1 MSMGNTI
8 KKYRKLKGLTQKE
21 LGEKIGRTQRTI
33 QAYEKNEVIPPLTII
48 ENISKILGVEKRDLI
63 SGDSLDEK
71 LENIKNMPKY
81 DESDIEDFAKQL
93 NIDYLNLNP
102 EGKNNIADIY
112 VAKGNIY
119 RKMVELTETDMYI
132 YDFNL
137 DIHNKAPIFK
147 KVSIYDIET
156 IYKGKI
162 KRLKDELNNLK
173 TINNNLEKINKT
185 QDEIIK
191 LQKEKLDNVINIIN
205 KLDETNKEGE

>member
-1 MSMGNTI
+1 MSIGDTI

-48 ENISKILGVEKRDLI
+48 ENLANILGAEKSDLI
-63 SGDSLDEK
+63 SGNSLDEK
-71 LENIKNMPKY
+71 LENIKNMPTY
-81 DESDIEDFAKQL
+81 DKSDIEDFAKQL

-112 VAKGNIY
+112 VARSNMY
-119 RKMVELTETDMYI
+119 QKMIDLTETDKYI
-132 YDFNL
+132 YDFNM

-147 KVSIYDIET
+147 EASTYDIEN
-156 IYKGKI
+156 IYKEKI
-162 KRLKDELNNLK
+162 KKLKDKLNNLEK
-173 TINNNLEKINKT
+173 INNSLEKINKT

-191 LQKEKLDNVINIIN
+191 LQKEKLDNIADTLNSI
-205 KLDETNKEGE
+205 KTNKEGE